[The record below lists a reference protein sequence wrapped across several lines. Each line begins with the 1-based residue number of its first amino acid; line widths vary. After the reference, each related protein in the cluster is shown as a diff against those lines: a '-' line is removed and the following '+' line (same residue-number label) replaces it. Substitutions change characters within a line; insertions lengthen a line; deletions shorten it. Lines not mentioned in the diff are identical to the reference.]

1 MKKYTG
7 LTDIEVNNRIEAGQI
22 NSPVESLQVTVKE
35 IVLENIFTYFNLI
48 FCVLAVLLCV
58 VGSFRNLT
66 FLPVVLA
73 NIAIGIFQEIRAK
86 NALDKLNMIHTPFAE
101 VIRNGKKQRVNIH
114 DLVVDDLVIFK
125 NGNQICADAVVV
137 DGEIRVN
144 ESLLTGEA
152 DEISKKVSD
161 HLLSGSY
168 VVSGS
173 CIAKL
178 EKVGE
183 DSYISRLTLA
193 AKEMKRE
200 EKSEMIRSLD
210 SLLKIVGIGIIPVA
224 GLLFWQAY
232 YLNGNTFQ
240 ESIVAMV
247 AAVIGMIP
255 EGLYLLASVAMAVS
269 TIRLANDKVLL
280 HDMKSIETLARVDVL
295 CVDKTGTITEEN
307 MKVNEIAFE
316 ESICENEQEF
326 YLQRLQDI
334 VHAMDDENGTMSA
347 LKQYF
352 VKEKLEEPEEIVPF
366 SSSTKYSISIFE
378 DSTYVLGAP
387 EFVLKENYSDYRD
400 KVESYVEDGLRVLVL
415 GKCEKGKN
423 IQDVTPL
430 IYLMLSNPVRE
441 SAPATFAY
449 FEKQG
454 VEIKVISGDNPATVQ
469 KTAEK
474 AGIRNA
480 HKVIDGESLAKL
492 SNIDEAVQE
501 YTIFSRVIP
510 EQKQEIIDSLKRN
523 GRTVAMTGDGVND
536 ILALK
541 KADCSIALA
550 SGSEAAVQVAQVV
563 LLDSD
568 FAKMPHVVFEGR
580 RVVNNIQR
588 SASLFLVKN
597 IFSILVALLS
607 IGFAVTYPLQPSQVS
622 MIGIFTIGTPAFF
635 LALQPNKE
643 RIKGHFLKNIFINAL
658 PAGLTDAFVVCM
670 MVTFGN
676 RMGCSVEE
684 IATAAT
690 YLVAFIGCVGLYRVC
705 QPFDRIRSL
714 IWCICV
720 TGFVLTAVFLPFLF
734 MLGTLS
740 AKTWRIAGVIAI
752 AGFVVFQLLANIMHK
767 RIHNK

>member
-1 MKKYTG
+1 MNRHTG
-7 LTDIEVNNRIEAGQI
+7 LSDKEVKIRKEAGQV
-22 NSPVESLQVTVKE
+22 NRPVESLQLTVKD
-35 IVLENIFTYFNLI
+35 IVIENIFTYFNLI
-48 FCVLAVLLCV
+48 FCILAVLLCI

-66 FLPVVLA
+66 FLPVVFA

-86 NALDKLNMIHTPFAE
+86 RALDKLNMIHTPFAD
-101 VIRNGKKQRVNIH
+101 VIRNGEQQRINIH
-114 DLVVDDLVIFK
+114 ELVVDDLVVLR
-125 NGNQICADAVVV
+125 NGNQICADAIVIE
-137 DGEIRVN
+137 GEIRVN
-144 ESLLTGEA
+144 EALLTGEA
-152 DEISKKVSD
+152 DEITKKSSD

-178 EKVGE
+178 EKVGA
-183 DSYISRLTLA
+183 DSYISRLTMA

-240 ESIVAMV
+240 QSVVAMV
-247 AAVIGMIP
+247 AAIIGMIP
-255 EGLYLLASVAMAVS
+255 EGLYLLASIAMAVS
-269 TIRLANDKVLL
+269 TVKLANENVLL

-295 CVDKTGTITEEN
+295 CVDKTGTITEES
-307 MKVNEIAFE
+307 MKVNSFAYE
-316 ESICENEQEF
+316 EGLTSEEKEF

-334 VHAMDDENGTMSA
+334 IHVMDEENGTMSA
-347 LKQYF
+347 LKLHF
-352 VKEKLEEPEEIVPF
+352 KSDRKNTPEEIVPF
-366 SSSTKYSISIFE
+366 SSTTKYSVSIFE
-378 DSTYVLGAP
+378 DASYVLGAP
-387 EFVLKENYSDYRD
+387 EFVLKEKYVDYKD
-400 KVESYVEDGLRVLVL
+400 KIDDYVEEGLRVLVL
-415 GKCEKGKN
+415 GKCMKGKN
-423 IQDVTPL
+423 IVDVHPL
-430 IYLMLSNPVRE
+430 IYVMLSNPVRE
-441 SAPATFAY
+441 NAPDTFAY

-454 VEIKVISGDNPATVQ
+454 VEIKVISGDNPTTVS

-474 AGIRNA
+474 AGIKNA
-480 HKVIDGESLAKL
+480 DKVIDGASLAKIESL
-492 SNIDEAVQE
+492 DEAVKE
-501 YTIFSRVIP
+501 YTVFSRVIP
-510 EQKQEIIDSLKRN
+510 EQKRAIIEALKRN

-536 ILALK
+536 VLALK

-550 SGSEAAVQVAQVV
+550 SGSEAAVQVSQVV

-597 IFSILVALLS
+597 IFSVLVALLS

-635 LALQPNKE
+635 LALQPNKD
-643 RIKGHFLKNIFINAL
+643 RIEGHFLKNIFINAL

-676 RMGCSVEE
+676 RLGCTTEE
-684 IATAAT
+684 IGTAAT
-690 YLVAFIGCVGLYRVC
+690 YLVAFIGCTALYHVC
-705 QPFDRIRSL
+705 QPFDKIRRFVWSG
-714 IWCICV
+714 CV
-720 TGFVLTAVFLPFLF
+720 IGFGITAVFLPFLF
-734 MLGTLS
+734 MLETIS
-740 AKTWRIAGVIAI
+740 SKAWIIAGIVAI
-752 AGFVVFQLLANIMHK
+752 AGFVVFECLAHILQK
-767 RIHNK
+767 KTHNK

>member
-1 MKKYTG
+1 MEKYTG
-7 LTDIEVNNRIEAGQI
+7 LTDIEVKNRIEAGRI
-22 NSPVESLQVTVKE
+22 NAPVESLQVTVKE

-48 FCVLAVLLCV
+48 FCILAVLLCI

-66 FLPVVLA
+66 FLPVVLS

-86 NALDKLNMIHTPFAE
+86 NALDKLNMIHMPFAE
-101 VIRNGKKQRVNIH
+101 VIRNGKKQKINIH
-114 DLVVDDLVIFK
+114 ELVVDDLVILK

-152 DEISKKVSD
+152 DEISKKESD

-178 EKVGE
+178 EKVGA

-240 ESIVAMV
+240 ESVVAMV

-307 MKVNEIAFE
+307 MKVNGIAFE
-316 ESICENEQEF
+316 ESISADEQKI
-326 YLQRLQDI
+326 YLQRLQDS
-334 VHAMDDENGTMSA
+334 VCVMDDENGTMSA

-352 VKEKLEEPEEIVPF
+352 KEERIEEPEEIVPF
-366 SSSTKYSISIFE
+366 SSSTKYSVSIFG
-378 DSTYVLGAP
+378 DASYVLGAP
-387 EFVLKENYSDYRD
+387 EFVLKENYSEYRE
-400 KVESYVEDGLRVLVL
+400 KVEGYVEEGLRVLVL
-415 GKCEKGKN
+415 GKCEKGKI
-423 IQDVTPL
+423 IQNVKPL
-430 IYLMLSNPVRE
+430 IYIMISNPIRE
-441 SAPATFAY
+441 NAADTFAY

-469 KTAEK
+469 KIAEK
-474 AGIRNA
+474 AGIKNSY
-480 HKVIDGESLAKL
+480 KIIDGEVL
-492 SNIDEAVQE
+492 SKVENMDDAVRE

-510 EQKQEIIDSLKRN
+510 EQKQEIIEALKRN

-597 IFSILVALLS
+597 IFSVLVALLS
-607 IGFAVTYPLQPSQVS
+607 IGFAVTYPLQPSQIS

-690 YLVAFIGCVGLYRVC
+690 YLVAFIGWVGLYRVC

-714 IWCICV
+714 IWGGCV

-734 MLGTLS
+734 TLEILS
-740 AKTWRIAGVIAI
+740 AKAWSIVGVIAI
-752 AGFVVFQLLANIMHK
+752 AGFVVFQLLANILHK
-767 RIHNK
+767 KTHNK